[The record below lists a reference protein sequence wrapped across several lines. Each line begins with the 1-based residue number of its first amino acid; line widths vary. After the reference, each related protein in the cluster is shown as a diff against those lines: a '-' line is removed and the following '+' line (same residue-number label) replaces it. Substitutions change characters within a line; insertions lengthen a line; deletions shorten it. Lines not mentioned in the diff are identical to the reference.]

1 VVSSAASSLLY
12 FFSCLQDNALR
23 QNLKFTTTHASYLTG
38 FLSLFLFLFLSCS
51 AAPQRNFHLRTA
63 ISQLND
69 LLYSRM
75 LSKGH
80 SSDNPDSVYQGDSQG
95 RLTAHMVPS
104 VLPFLL
110 HFSVPPSLPPSLA
123 TCSLSHSCYF
133 SSVLYFSFSLILTRP
148 LVLFQLQ
155 RSLSRCPLLPHTV
168 YTSLSSIAVTKCCA
182 FFRYFHPLFLSIFVT
197 CKTNRY
203 TIWDAVVSYG

>member
-1 VVSSAASSLLY
+1 M
-12 FFSCLQDNALR
+12 
-23 QNLKFTTTHASYLTG
+23 
-38 FLSLFLFLFLSCS
+38 FLFPSS
-51 AAPQRNFHLRTA
+51 STAPQRNFHLRTA

-104 VLPFLL
+104 FPPFLL
-110 HFSVPPSLPPSLA
+110 HFSLPAPSLIHVISL
-123 TCSLSHSCYF
+123 LSST
-133 SSVLYFSFSLILTRP
+133 SVFSLILTRP
-148 LVLFQLQ
+148 LTLFQSH
-155 RSLSRCPLLPHTV
+155 RWLSRCPLLPHTV

-182 FFRYFHPLFLSIFVT
+182 FFRYFHSPFLPDPLSLLIKMVECDIYWT
-197 CKTNRY
+197 LT
-203 TIWDAVVSYG
+203 TPPPL